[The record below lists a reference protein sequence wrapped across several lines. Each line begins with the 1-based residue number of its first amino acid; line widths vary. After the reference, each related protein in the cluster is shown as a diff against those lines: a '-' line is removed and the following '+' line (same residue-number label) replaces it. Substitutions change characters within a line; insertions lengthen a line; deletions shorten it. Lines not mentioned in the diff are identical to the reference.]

1 MVHAPARR
9 VHGNAGTDERNSMRP
24 IDEYLDEKTLMD
36 LAAAKDFLDGASAA
50 EHGSVRI
57 LEHDDQHI
65 KAEVDD
71 TDVYVAELHLN
82 ADELAWSC
90 SCGAAGAGLCRHVVA
105 AALTTWPNEPPAE
118 EVELEY

>member
-1 MVHAPARR
+1 
-9 VHGNAGTDERNSMRP
+9 MRP

-57 LEHDDQHI
+57 LEHDDQHL
-65 KAEVDD
+65 KVEVDD
-71 TDVYVAELHLN
+71 TDVYVAELHLH

-90 SCGAAGAGLCRHVVA
+90 SCGQADERLCRHLVA
-105 AALTTWPNEPPAE
+105 AALSTWPDEPAVQ
-118 EVELEY
+118 EVEID

>member
-1 MVHAPARR
+1 MVHAVARG
-9 VHGNAGTDERNSMRP
+9 VHGSAGTDERSPMRP

-57 LEHDDQHI
+57 LEHDDQHL

-71 TDVYVAELHLN
+71 TDVYVAELHLH

-90 SCGAAGAGLCRHVVA
+90 SCGQADERLCRHLVA
-105 AALTTWPNEPPAE
+105 AALSTWPDEPAVQ
-118 EVELEY
+118 EVEID

>member
-1 MVHAPARR
+1 
-9 VHGNAGTDERNSMRP
+9 MRP
-24 IDEYLDEKTLMD
+24 IDEYLDEKTMMD

-57 LEHDDQHI
+57 LEHDDQHL

-82 ADELAWSC
+82 ADQLAWSC
-90 SCGAAGAGLCRHVVA
+90 SCGQASERLIANAFVD
-105 AALTTWPNEPPAE
+105 PAE
-118 EVELEY
+118 RTGKWWFSLDEVDGELVIPTGRNPQKICRQYPLQP

>member
-1 MVHAPARR
+1 
-9 VHGNAGTDERNSMRP
+9 MRP

-57 LEHDDQHI
+57 LEHDELHL

-71 TDVYVAELHLN
+71 TDVYAAELHLN
-82 ADELAWSC
+82 AGQLAWSC
-90 SCGAAGAGLCRHVVA
+90 SCGEASARLCRHCVA
-105 AALTTWPNEPPAE
+105 AALTTWPDEPPVN
-118 EVELEY
+118 EVDID